1 MFLYF
6 LELMGLG
13 DHGDLTWYCQ
23 VIAKNGGD
31 EKKLR
36 TLFTDDLQVS
46 FEKLVFF
53 SQEKKAA
60 LQKKLLKK
68 VIKFFIS
75 DVVDV
80 LPDKAHFLTD
90 VVERVVAMSGSS
102 LRLVRYSFTFVGIY
116 LYKCLLYHI
125 KDLAL
130 LKQQLDTKRKNE
142 LRLKQDNSTTAEQ
155 LLAITQAYEIVKAAA
170 HALQNRILIKRS
182 TDSYDLI
189 RKSVFEFLLQL
200 DANEVSIAFSKDNVE
215 VLDMVF
221 NSLRDDDF

>member
-102 LRLVRYSFTFVGIY
+102 LRLVRYSFTFVG
-116 LYKCLLYHI
+116 L
-125 KDLAL
+125 
-130 LKQQLDTKRKNE
+130 
-142 LRLKQDNSTTAEQ
+142 
-155 LLAITQAYEIVKAAA
+155 
-170 HALQNRILIKRS
+170 
-182 TDSYDLI
+182 
-189 RKSVFEFLLQL
+189 
-200 DANEVSIAFSKDNVE
+200 
-215 VLDMVF
+215 
-221 NSLRDDDF
+221 